1 LDIIQAQIAALEET
15 LDKEEV
21 SFDDLSLLEQLRRVG
36 RRLAQLG
43 L

>member
-21 SFDDLSLLEQLRRVG
+21 SFDDLSLIDQFCEIG
-36 RRLAQLG
+36 RRLWHLG